1 MTALPSGAEDEATR
15 SVTSA
20 EYSGWV
26 LFFNESDSRN
36 TSYLA
41 GTWSQRVSTGC
52 ALWGAQRRQFNKE
65 RDTMERQSR
74 RGLLKGAVKAAAAA
88 TAGVMVAAKVPAQ
101 ATGKLEKRSPLP
113 ATPESAAVQTGAK
126 PPFSSVVAYGNLLF
140 LAGVGAHFQ
149 GTVQEHTAH
158 VLDDLEKTLV
168 SSGSSLQKVL
178 KVSVFL
184 ADIKDFDAMNSV
196 YVQRNWGPI
205 MPARTTV
212 SPSGIPGNSLVEIDM
227 IAYI

>member
-1 MTALPSGAEDEATR
+1 
-15 SVTSA
+15 
-20 EYSGWV
+20 
-26 LFFNESDSRN
+26 
-36 TSYLA
+36 
-41 GTWSQRVSTGC
+41 
-52 ALWGAQRRQFNKE
+52 
-65 RDTMERQSR
+65 MEKQSR
-74 RGLLKGAVKAAAAA
+74 RSLLKGAAKAAAVA
-88 TAGVMVAAKVPAQ
+88 TAGAM
-101 ATGKLEKRSPLP
+101 ATGKITAEAAGKLNKRNPLP
-113 ATPESAAVQTGAK
+113 ATPESAASQSGAK
-126 PPFSSVVAYGNLLF
+126 PPFSSVVALGNLLF
-140 LAGVGAHFQ
+140 LSGVGAHFQ

-196 YVQRNWGPI
+196 YVTRNWGSI
-205 MPARTTV
+205 LPARTTV

>member
-1 MTALPSGAEDEATR
+1 
-15 SVTSA
+15 
-20 EYSGWV
+20 
-26 LFFNESDSRN
+26 
-36 TSYLA
+36 
-41 GTWSQRVSTGC
+41 
-52 ALWGAQRRQFNKE
+52 
-65 RDTMERQSR
+65 MEKQSR
-74 RGLLKGAVKAAAAA
+74 RSLLKGAVKAAAVA
-88 TAGVMVAAKVPAQ
+88 TAGAIAVEKGSAQ

-113 ATPESAAVQTGAK
+113 ATPEPAAAQTGPK
-126 PPFSSVVAYGNLLF
+126 LPFSSVVAYGNLLF
-140 LAGVGAHFQ
+140 LAGVGAHIP
-149 GTVQEHTAH
+149 GTVQEQTAR

-212 SPSGIPGNSLVEIDM
+212 SPSGIPGNSLVEIDL